1 MTTGD
6 ARTSHVY
13 LSLGSNQGNKRKNM
27 ITALALLAERA
38 GDIPSLSAFYETEPW
53 GFDSEHTFLNAVAH
67 LQTTLSPVELLAL
80 TQQIERELGR
90 AVKSENHVYHDRP
103 IDIDILLYDDLICET
118 PELTIPHPL
127 MHRRRFVL
135 EPLAEVAPALRH
147 PVLHRTVEELLHA
160 L

>member
-1 MTTGD
+1 MTTG
-6 ARTSHVY
+6 TQTNHVY
-13 LSLGSNQGNKRKNM
+13 LSLGSNQGNKRRNM

-53 GFDSEHTFLNAVAH
+53 GFESDNTFLNAVAY
-67 LQTTLSPVELLAL
+67 LQTTLSPTDLLAL

-90 AVKSENHVYHDRP
+90 TVKSENHAYHDRL
-103 IDIDILLYDDLICET
+103 IDIDILLYDDWVYET
-118 PELTIPHPL
+118 PELTVPHPL

-147 PVLHRTVEELLHA
+147 PVLHRTVDELLHA

>member
-1 MTTGD
+1 MTTG
-6 ARTSHVY
+6 TQTNHVY

-38 GDIPSLSAFYETEPW
+38 GDITLSAFYETEPG
-53 GFDSEHTFLNAVAH
+53 GFDSDHTFLNAVAY
-67 LQTTLSPVELLAL
+67 LQTTLSPTDLLVL

-90 AVKSENHVYHDRP
+90 TVKSENHAYHDRP
-103 IDIDILLYDDLICET
+103 IDIDILLYDDLVCET
-118 PELTIPHPL
+118 PELTVPHPL

-147 PVLHRTVEELLHA
+147 PVLHRTVDELLHA

>member
-6 ARTSHVY
+6 AQTNHVY

-38 GDIPSLSAFYETEPW
+38 GDITLSAFYETEPW
-53 GFDSEHTFLNAVAH
+53 GFDSDHTFLNAVAY
-67 LQTTLSPVELLAL
+67 LQTTLSPTDLLVL

-90 AVKSENHVYHDRP
+90 TVKSENRIYHDRP
-103 IDIDILLYDDLICET
+103 IDIDILLYDDLVCET
-118 PELTIPHPL
+118 PELTVPHPL

-147 PVLHRTVEELLHA
+147 PVLHRTVDELLHA

>member
-6 ARTSHVY
+6 GRTSHVY

-53 GFDSEHTFLNAVAH
+53 GFDSENMFLNAVAH
-67 LQTTLSPVELLAL
+67 LQTTLSPVELLSL
-80 TQQIERELGR
+80 TQQIEGELGR
-90 AVKSENHVYHDRP
+90 TVKSENRTYHDRP
-103 IDIDILLYDDLICET
+103 IDIDILLYDDWVCET

>member
-1 MTTGD
+1 MTTG
-6 ARTSHVY
+6 TQTNHVY

-38 GDIPSLSAFYETEPW
+38 GDITLSAFYETEPW
-53 GFDSEHTFLNAVAH
+53 GFESENTFLNAVAY
-67 LQTTLSPVELLAL
+67 LQTTLSPTDLLAL

-90 AVKSENHVYHDRP
+90 TVKSENHAYHDRP
-103 IDIDILLYDDLICET
+103 IDIDILLYDDLVCET
-118 PELTIPHPL
+118 PGLTVPHPL
-127 MHRRRFVL
+127 MHQRRFVL

-147 PVLHRTVEELLHA
+147 PVLHRTVDELLHA

>member
-6 ARTSHVY
+6 AQIRHVY
-13 LSLGSNQGNKRKNM
+13 LSLGSNQGNKRRNM

-53 GFDSEHTFLNAVAH
+53 GFESDNKFLNAVAY
-67 LQTTLSPVELLAL
+67 LKTTLSPTDLLAL

-90 AVKSENHVYHDRP
+90 TVKSENHAYHDRL
-103 IDIDILLYDDLICET
+103 IDIDILLYDDWVYET
-118 PELTIPHPL
+118 PELTVPHPL

-147 PVLHRTVEELLHA
+147 PVLHRTVDELLHA

>member
-1 MTTGD
+1 MTMGD
-6 ARTSHVY
+6 AQISHVY

-27 ITALALLAERA
+27 ITALALLAERV

-53 GFDSEHTFLNAVAH
+53 GFDSENTFLNAVAY
-67 LQTTLSPVELLAL
+67 LQTTLSPTDLLAL

-90 AVKSENHVYHDRP
+90 TVKSENYAYHDRP
-103 IDIDILLYDDLICET
+103 IDIDILLYDDWVYET
-118 PELTIPHPL
+118 PELTVPHPL

-147 PVLHRTVEELLHA
+147 PVLHRTVDELLHA

>member
-6 ARTSHVY
+6 AQTNHVY

-38 GDIPSLSAFYETEPW
+38 GDITLSAFYET
-53 GFDSEHTFLNAVAH
+53 DSDHTFLNAVAY
-67 LQTTLSPVELLAL
+67 LQTTLSPTDLLVL

-90 AVKSENHVYHDRP
+90 TVKSENRIYHDRP
-103 IDIDILLYDDLICET
+103 IDIDILLYDDLVCET
-118 PELTIPHPL
+118 PELTVPHPL

-147 PVLHRTVEELLHA
+147 PVLHRTVDELLHA

>member
-6 ARTSHVY
+6 AQTNHVY

-38 GDIPSLSAFYETEPW
+38 GDIPTLSAFYETEPW
-53 GFDSEHTFLNAVAH
+53 GFDSDHTFLNAVAY
-67 LQTTLSPVELLAL
+67 LQTTLSPTDLLAL

-90 AVKSENHVYHDRP
+90 TVKSENRIYHDRP
-103 IDIDILLYDDLICET
+103 IDIDILLYDDLVCET
-118 PELTIPHPL
+118 PGLTVPHPL
-127 MHRRRFVL
+127 MHQRRFVL

-147 PVLHRTVEELLHA
+147 PVLHRTVDELLHA